1 MFSPFSIWSFIQHL
15 GCLGSKTSRYMSTC
29 CSDVLRDKPHPV
41 SFQCLTKMSYLWF
54 GPWSQK
60 TKTFEKVNFGFLH
73 DSSCPSIS
81 TDSLAV
87 WGLWFPTSQSELLF
101 YDRQELCVWLLFDDF
116 SFSDFVY
123 GHFFFLKSESGCHFL
138 IYLITLLVESVSWRI
153 IIMYCMKTVNLCT
166 FSSITHADLIFM
178 SELRVK
184 HVLTVLRLLT
194 HTSDIVS
201 DHK

>member
-1 MFSPFSIWSFIQHL
+1 
-15 GCLGSKTSRYMSTC
+15 MSTC
-29 CSDVLRDKPHPV
+29 CSDVLRDKPHPA

-81 TDSLAV
+81 TDSLAE
-87 WGLWFPTSQSELLF
+87 WGLWFPISQSELLF
-101 YDRQELCVWLLFDDF
+101 YDRQELCVWLLFDDS

-123 GHFFFLKSESGCHFL
+123 GHFFLKSESGCHFL

-153 IIMYCMKTVNLCT
+153 IIMYCMKTQLIFV
-166 FSSITHADLIFM
+166 LIFM

>member
-29 CSDVLRDKPHPV
+29 CSDVLRDKPHPA

-81 TDSLAV
+81 TESLAV
-87 WGLWFPTSQSELLF
+87 WGLWFPISQSELLF
-101 YDRQELCVWLLFDDF
+101 YDRQELCVWLLFDDL
-116 SFSDFVY
+116 SFSDFVF
-123 GHFFFLKSESGCHFL
+123 GHFFSEEWVWLLFSNLSHYFISWVSVLKDHNHVLHENA
-138 IYLITLLVESVSWRI
+138 
-153 IIMYCMKTVNLCT
+153 VNLRT
-166 FSSITHADLIFM
+166 FSSITHADLIFT